1 MLIESLDC
9 VFVCIASCQHL
20 ISYRDVFFNLK
31 CFLFVSVTRV
41 PVQSTQPP
49 PGIVELDGEKFTLQW

>member
-1 MLIESLDC
+1 MIIIIVIVILLIINYKEALTFFSIL
-9 VFVCIASCQHL
+9 FIFAS
-20 ISYRDVFFNLK
+20 
-31 CFLFVSVTRV
+31 SVTRV